1 MRLLRGKNGPNCP
14 AVAPKTAPQGQKRP
28 DLPRG
33 GSKDCIPGAKT
44 GLIAP
49 RWPQRL
55 HLRGKNGLICPAEAP
70 TTASQGQKRAKLP
83 RGGPNDCTPGAKIAQ
98 IAPRRSQRLFP
109 RGKNGLICPAVAP
122 KTASQGQRQAF
133 YGPLHG
139 ARKMPVRSR
148 HAWLSVAA
156 VPGSWLSVAA
166 VPGSTKV
173 WWPDGRQTA
182 SFLLELL

>member
-1 MRLLRGKNGPNCP
+1 MRH
-14 AVAPKTAPQGQKRP
+14 
-28 DLPRG
+28 LPIQRFRADFFECA
-33 GSKDCIPGAKT
+33 SSGAKT
-44 GLIAP
+44 AQIAP
-49 RWPQRL
+49 QWRQRL
-55 HLRGKNGLICPAEAP
+55 PPRGKNGLICPAEAQK
-70 TTASQGQKRAKLP
+70 TASQGQKRAKLP

-156 VPGSWLSVAA
+156 VPGS
-166 VPGSTKV
+166 TKV

-182 SFLLELL
+182 AFLLELL